1 MSIKYW
7 NSRLNARG
15 SKIFIV
21 ALHPSTVNNIDW
33 LKVIRKKR
41 DTVA

>member
-21 ALHPSTVNNIDW
+21 APHPSTVNNIDW
-33 LKVIRKKR
+33 LK
-41 DTVA
+41 